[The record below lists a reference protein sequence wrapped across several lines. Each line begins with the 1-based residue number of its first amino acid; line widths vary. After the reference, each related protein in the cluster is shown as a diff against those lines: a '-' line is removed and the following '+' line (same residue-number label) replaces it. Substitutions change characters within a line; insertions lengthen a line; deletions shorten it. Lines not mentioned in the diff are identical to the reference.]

1 MENQVIRCEKCN
13 KVYQRI
19 SSLRHHII
27 TKHEPN
33 KLLLLQFENQN
44 IQYKINLYVEQ
55 IKFLKRLIVLQEQMK
70 SRRPPTI
77 PGDIVDNIHTVAKN
91 EFPSIK

>member
-1 MENQVIRCEKCN
+1 MENQTVRCEKCN
-13 KVYQRI
+13 IVYQRP
-19 SSLRHHII
+19 SSLRRHII

-44 IQYKINLYVEQ
+44 LQFKINLYVEQ
-55 IKFLKRLIVLQEQMK
+55 IKFLKRLIVLQEQMT
-70 SRRPPTI
+70 SRRPPTL
-77 PGDIVDNIHTVAKN
+77 PGDIVDNIHNFSQN

>member
-44 IQYKINLYVEQ
+44 LQFKINLYVEQ
-55 IKFLKRLIVLQEQMK
+55 IKLLKRLIVPQEQRT

-77 PGDIVDNIHTVAKN
+77 PGDIVDNIHKFSQN

>member
-1 MENQVIRCEKCN
+1 MENQVIQCEKCN
-13 KVYQRI
+13 KVYQRV

-33 KLLLLQFENQN
+33 KLLLL
-44 IQYKINLYVEQ
+44 
-55 IKFLKRLIVLQEQMK
+55 LKRLIVLQEQMT
-70 SRRPPTI
+70 SRRPPTL
-77 PGDIVDNIHTVAKN
+77 PGDIVDNIHDVSQN

>member
-13 KVYQRI
+13 KVYQRV

-33 KLLLLQFENQN
+33 KLLMLQFENQN
-44 IQYKINLYVEQ
+44 LQFKMNLYVEQ
-55 IKFLKRLIVLQEQMK
+55 IKFLKRLIVLQEQMT

-77 PGDIVDNIHTVAKN
+77 PSDIVDNIHDVSQN